1 MSQAKGNFEVT
12 VTPVAEDKG
21 IGSSLG
27 RMSLDK
33 VFHGD
38 ITGTG
43 KGEMLTV
50 GTDAGSAVYVAVER
64 ISGTL
69 NGKQGSFALIHQGI
83 ASANSQTL
91 NIFVAPESGSGEL
104 VGLAGTMTL
113 DLSGGGHAYVL
124 DYTLP
129 SA

>member
-1 MSQAKGNFEVT
+1 MPNQAKGNFDVQI
-12 VTPVAEDKG
+12 TPAAEDKG
-21 IGSSLG
+21 DGSSLG
-27 RMSLDK
+27 RFSLEK

-50 GTDAGSAVYVAVER
+50 NTDAGSAVYVAVER

-69 NGKQGSFALIHQGI
+69 HGKQGSFALVHQGI
-83 ASANSQTL
+83 ATAQGQELTIL
-91 NIFVAPESGSGEL
+91 IAPDSGSGEL
-104 VGLAGTMTL
+104 VGITGKMTL

-124 DYTLP
+124 EYSLP
-129 SA
+129 

>member
-1 MSQAKGNFEVT
+1 MPNQAKGNFDVK
-12 VTPVAEDKG
+12 VTPVADDKAE
-21 IGSSLG
+21 GSSLG
-27 RMSLDK
+27 RFSLEK

-38 ITGTG
+38 IFGTG

-69 NGKQGSFALIHQGI
+69 HGKQGSFALVHQGI
-83 ASANSQTL
+83 ATAQGQELT
-91 NIFVAPESGSGEL
+91 IFVAPDSGSGEL
-104 VGLAGTMTL
+104 VGITGKMTL

-124 DYTLP
+124 EYSLP
-129 SA
+129 

>member
-1 MSQAKGNFEVT
+1 MPNQAKGNFDVK

-21 IGSSLG
+21 DGSSLG
-27 RMSLDK
+27 RFSLEK

-38 ITGTG
+38 ITGSG

-50 GTDAGSAVYVAVER
+50 NTDAGSAVYVAVER

-69 NGKQGSFALIHQGI
+69 HGKRGSFALVHQGI
-83 ASANSQTL
+83 ATAQGQELTIL
-91 NIFVAPESGSGEL
+91 IAPDSGSGEL
-104 VGLAGTMTL
+104 VGITGKMTL

-124 DYTLP
+124 EYSLP
-129 SA
+129 